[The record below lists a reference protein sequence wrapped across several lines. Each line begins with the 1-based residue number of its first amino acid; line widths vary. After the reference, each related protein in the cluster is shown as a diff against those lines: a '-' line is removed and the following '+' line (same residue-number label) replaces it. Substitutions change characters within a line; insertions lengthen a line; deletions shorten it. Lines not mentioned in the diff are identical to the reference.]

1 MIRDLRDWLVE
12 VERTGQLRRVEGA
25 DWDLEL
31 GAIAHLNN
39 RRGAPVALLFDRIK
53 GYPPG
58 FRVLTSASNN
68 AARLGVTLRLGPNHS
83 TAELVQALRGK
94 PTAWA
99 QAAKGFDPL
108 VVKDGPVLEC
118 VEAGAAVDLTK
129 LPAPRWNELDG
140 GRYLGT
146 GCQVVTRDPETG
158 WVNAASYRAM
168 LHDARSVGVLI
179 LQGKHGRMHYE
190 KWWDKGRPCPMAI
203 SLGHDPLF
211 SVLGGVEIPIGV
223 SELNVAGVIRGEPV
237 EVLESDLTGLPIPA
251 RSELVIEGFLQPNHL
266 KEEGPFGE
274 FFGYYSGGK
283 PMAPVLEVVRVL
295 RRADPI
301 IIGSP
306 PGKPPHD
313 YSYWVSILRS
323 ALVFDQLVGA
333 GVPAVQG
340 VWVFPLSGSRQ
351 LQAVAIKQMFPGH
364 ARQAGVVAAQVRAGA
379 QAGRYTVV
387 VDEDIDPANL
397 DEVIWAMVTRS
408 DPARDIE
415 ILHRTWGG
423 PVDPLAECFPERRL
437 YTSRAIIDACR
448 PYEHLATFPPVAE
461 PSPELRAQVL
471 AKWRDIFGG

>member
-1 MIRDLRDWLVE
+1 VD
-12 VERTGQLRRVEGA
+12 GA
-25 DWDLEL
+25 DPDLEL

-58 FRVLTSASNN
+58 LRILTGASNHP
-68 AARLGVTLRLGPNHS
+68 ARLGVTLRLGPNHS

-108 VVKDGPVLEC
+108 VVKDGPVLEV
-118 VEAGAAVDLTK
+118 VEKGGAVDVTK

-146 GCQVVTRDPETG
+146 GCQVITRDPETG
-158 WVNAASYRAM
+158 WVNASSYRVM
-168 LHDARSVGVLI
+168 LHDARSVGVYI
-179 LQGKHGRMHYE
+179 LAGKHGRMHYE
-190 KWWDKGRPCPMAI
+190 KWWDRNRPCPMAI

-211 SVLGGVEIPIGV
+211 SVLGGVEIPLGV

-237 EVLESDLTGLPIPA
+237 EVLESDLTGLTIPA
-251 RSELVIEGFLQPNHL
+251 RSEVVIEGFLRPHNLRQ
-266 KEEGPFGE
+266 EGPFGE
-274 FFGYYSGGK
+274 FFGYYSTDR
-283 PMAPVLEVVRVL
+283 PMAPVLDVERVL

-301 IIGSP
+301 LIGSP

-323 ALVFDQLVGA
+323 ALVFDQLVAA
-333 GVPAVQG
+333 GVPGVQG
-340 VWVFPLSGSRQ
+340 VWVFPFSGSRM

-364 ARQAGVVAAQVRAGA
+364 ARQAGALAAQCRAGA

-387 VDEDIDPANL
+387 VDEDIDPTNL
-397 DEVIWAMVTRS
+397 DEVMWAMATRS
-408 DPARDIE
+408 DPQRDID
-415 ILHRTWGG
+415 ILQRAWGG
-423 PVDPLAECFPERRL
+423 PVDPLAECFPGQRL

-448 PYEHLATFPPVAE
+448 PYEHLDQFPPVAE

-471 AKWRDIFGG
+471 AKWRNLLGA